1 VKNLTNKSI
10 TFNER
15 ERRHAYYI
23 NANPFSVDISINTVG
38 SYDMLGIKYG
48 NTDKGNISSYNKSQK
63 TAKHTIPLRE
73 IKP

>member
-1 VKNLTNKSI
+1 
-10 TFNER
+10 
-15 ERRHAYYI
+15 
-23 NANPFSVDISINTVG
+23 
-38 SYDMLGIKYG
+38 MLGIKYG